1 MSYSKS
7 LFPSSNIIFSTYTKN
22 TINTINTTNT
32 DYIINPPIYNTY
44 IVDTNTNI
52 ILPNI
57 NINNGQEINILN
69 NYNDT
74 IQIVSQTF
82 KLFNSFFTPSDGTS
96 IFVLASN
103 TYIKLR
109 YFNQRWYIISS

>member
-7 LFPSSNIIFSTYTKN
+7 LFPSSNIIFSTYT
-22 TINTINTTNT
+22 INTKNT

-44 IVDTNTNI
+44 IVDTNTKI

-57 NINNGQEINILN
+57 NINNGQEIHILN

-74 IQIVSQTF
+74 IQIDAQTF
-82 KLFNSFFTPSDGTS
+82 KFFNSFFTPSDGIS
-96 IFVLASN
+96 IFDLAPI